1 MNKIEELENRCRQ
14 LEDRVETLEKA
25 LVAALAR
32 PSERTVVVEK
42 IQPVASWTWFLNG
55 VPQNRGCEYPAV
67 PDGEMFRVHPDKV
80 TWYGGQ

>member
-1 MNKIEELENRCRQ
+1 MNKIEELEQRCAE

-55 VPQNRGCEYPAV
+55 IPQNHGAEWPN
-67 PDGEMFRVHPDKV
+67 PETFKMHTGKV
-80 TWYGGQ
+80 MWYGGQ

>member
-25 LVAALAR
+25 LVAAVAR
-32 PSERTVVVEK
+32 PSERTVVIEK
-42 IQPVASWTWFLNG
+42 IEPVEQKVEFWMNG
-55 VPQNRGCEYPAV
+55 IPQNRGAEW
-67 PDGEMFRVHPDKV
+67 PDSEMFIVHPDKV